1 MTGVGEVVVDK
12 KMETSTAPKNKKKG
26 FFSKLKMGKKKAASS
41 HGEADTADSAE
52 HDAAM
57 AARSVG
63 RDGRPV
69 ITSYNAHQ
77 FHPSDVRDEDVSSS
91 SPSGAP
97 PSTPDRVRSTR
108 TASTSGSYTPDRSR
122 ASRRGH
128 RETVVLDR
136 APTAKEAAFSG
147 PPKYDWVDVV
157 SNARGD

>member
-1 MTGVGEVVVDK
+1 MT
-12 KMETSTAPKNKKKG
+12 ETSTATHSNKKKKSLFG
-26 FFSKLKMGKKKAASS
+26 KLKMGKKKAASS
-41 HGEADTADSAE
+41 QNGEADAAQ

-57 AARSVG
+57 AAKSVG

-77 FHPSDVRDEDVSSS
+77 FHPSDVRDEDVLPTSTSSS

-97 PSTPDRVRSTR
+97 PATPDRTRSSRSTY
-108 TASTSGSYTPDRSR
+108 TNGTNGSYTPDRSR

-136 APTAKEAAFSG
+136 APTAKESAFSG

-157 SNARGD
+157 SNARYG